1 MLTKIISSIVIII
14 SMGVCYILKNNELL
28 EVWLLGVNPIIFL
41 TQGVYIS
48 RNTKNGLISLIL
60 SMITYIL
67 SAYFLKLEFI
77 RYLIFYVVILV
88 IAFIC
93 KKDVINN

>member
-1 MLTKIISSIVIII
+1 MLKKIISSIVIII
-14 SMGVCYILKNNELL
+14 SMGVCYTLKNNELL
-28 EVWLLGVNPIIFL
+28 EVCLLGVNPIIFL

-60 SMITYIL
+60 SMTTYIML
-67 SAYFLKLEFI
+67 AYFLKLEFM
-77 RYLIFYVVILV
+77 RYLNFYIVILV

>member
-14 SMGVCYILKNNELL
+14 SMGVCYILENNELL

-60 SMITYIL
+60 SMTTYIML
-67 SAYFLKLEFI
+67 SYFLKLKFI

-93 KKDVINN
+93 KKDIKFN

>member
-48 RNTKNGLISLIL
+48 INTKNGLISLIL
-60 SMITYIL
+60 SMTTYIML
-67 SAYFLKLEFI
+67 SYFLKLEFI

-93 KKDVINN
+93 KKDIKFN

>member
-1 MLTKIISSIVIII
+1 MLKKIISSIVIII
-14 SMGVCYILKNNELL
+14 SMGVCYTLKNNE
-28 EVWLLGVNPIIFL
+28 LLGVNPIIFL

-60 SMITYIL
+60 SMTTYIML
-67 SAYFLKLEFI
+67 AYFLKLEFM
-77 RYLIFYVVILV
+77 RYLNFYIVILL

-93 KKDVINN
+93 KKDIKFNQY